1 MIYRERF
8 ICKEIYVFYYYY
20 YYFLYR
26 VVFSPLRDCFYKR
39 RFSDQENIFFFSEK
53 KERVGEYLEIKV
65 YLCNEINIC
74 NILLRNT

>member
-20 YYFLYR
+20 YLYR

-39 RFSDQENIFFFSEK
+39 RFSDQENIFFLERK
-53 KERVGEYLEIKV
+53 KKKKKKRDSRRIF
-65 YLCNEINIC
+65 
-74 NILLRNT
+74 RNQSIFMQRN

>member
-20 YYFLYR
+20 YYLYR

-39 RFSDQENIFFFSEK
+39 RFSDQENIFFLERK
-53 KERVGEYLEIKV
+53 KK
-65 YLCNEINIC
+65 NK
-74 NILLRNT
+74 